1 LQEIVKYHHDSAVVD
16 DLLKKIDIMELNVAL
31 KLLMSSYLNR
41 KIQGLNDISEVI
53 GEIKHNQ
60 NIYNNQAYNNH
71 NMHNLQGSSDFC
83 SYDQLNDRKINA
95 KEFTEWI
102 IANNIIDHLLGDSL
116 HVEIIRR
123 CHEILRF
130 MCAYQQFPVGLID
143 TIWNSC
149 GADTHE
155 AIVSAIFDMII

>member
-1 LQEIVKYHHDSAVVD
+1 
-16 DLLKKIDIMELNVAL
+16 MELNVAL
-31 KLLMSSYLNR
+31 KLLTSSYLNR

-60 NIYNNQAYNNH
+60 NIYNGQAYNNN
-71 NMHNLQGSSDFC
+71 NMPTMQGYSDFC
-83 SYDQLNDRKINA
+83 NYDQLNDRKINP

-102 IANNIIDHLLGDSL
+102 ISNQIIDHLLGDSL
-116 HVEIIRR
+116 HVEIVRR

-130 MCAYQQFPVGLID
+130 MCVYKQFPVELID

-149 GADTHE
+149 GADKHE
-155 AIVSAIFDMII
+155 AIVSAIYDMII